1 MQFTLSHGLALASG
15 FFILE
20 TVANSGFAATCNSF
34 LLFTPDGGT
43 TNHFQLDANCAYETG
58 IYNVDTIINLDKCIA
73 NGGGVMHA
81 QPK

>member
-58 IYNVDTIINLDKCIA
+58 IYKDTIINLDKCIA
-73 NGGGVMHA
+73 NG
-81 QPK
+81 

>member
-20 TVANSGFAATCNSF
+20 TVANGGFAATCNSF

-58 IYNVDTIINLDKCIA
+58 IYKIPLLIWINVLQM
-73 NGGGVMHA
+73 GVA
-81 QPK
+81 